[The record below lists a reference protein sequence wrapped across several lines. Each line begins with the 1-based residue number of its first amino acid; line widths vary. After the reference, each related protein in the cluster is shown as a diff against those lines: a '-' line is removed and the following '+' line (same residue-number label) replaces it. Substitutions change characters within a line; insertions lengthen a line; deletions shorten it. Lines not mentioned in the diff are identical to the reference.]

1 MTDTKQEQITA
12 ARLKSEGLTRAQIAS
27 KMGLSVRQVKS
38 RLSSAA
44 RDPAIQGAMDAIGSG
59 MEPSTVWV
67 KTDAYSV
74 MLRPEKR
81 PEGYTLEDIAD
92 AFDNVTPAVPVV
104 PPSSVNDDLLTMY
117 PLFDVHFGML
127 AWGEE
132 AGEDYDTKLAQS
144 DMSMAL
150 GKAMALTPDSHT
162 ALLLIGGDFFHADND
177 NAETP
182 ASKHKLDVDGRH
194 DRVIDLG
201 VDLLANAV
209 EALLRK
215 HREVRIKVLR
225 GNHDESAH
233 RVLRV
238 AMSQRYRNEPR
249 VSVDV
254 GGADLF
260 HTAWGVSLIAAHHGD
275 RSKPERLALEIA
287 DTCPEWSVTSQRYVF
302 TGHVHHTQVK
312 DLGAIQWESLRAFCP
327 RDAYAAGHH
336 YSSRR
341 QMQSITFH
349 REDGLVLQ
357 TYDPVTR
364 RA

>member
-1 MTDTKQEQITA
+1 MSQDTKQEQVEA
-12 ARLKSEGLTRAQIAS
+12 ARLKADGLTRAQIADR
-27 KMGLSVRQVKS
+27 MGLSVRQVKS
-38 RLSSAA
+38 RLSAA
-44 RDPAIQGAMDAIGSG
+44 SRDPAIQGAMDAISSG

-67 KTDAYSV
+67 KTDGYSV
-74 MLRPEKR
+74 MLRPERKA
-81 PEGYTLEDIAD
+81 GMTLEDIAD
-92 AFDNVTPAVPVV
+92 AFDNITPADPVDAPDGV
-104 PPSSVNDDLLTMY
+104 MDDLLTIY

-132 AGEDYDTKLAQS
+132 TGEDYDTKLASS
-144 DMSMAL
+144 DMAMAMV
-150 GKAMALTPDSHT
+150 KTCALTPDSHT
-162 ALLLIGGDFFHADND
+162 ALLIVGGDFFHADND

-201 VDLLANAV
+201 VDLLANTI
-209 EALLRK
+209 ETLLHK
-215 HREVRIKVLR
+215 HKEVKVKVLR

-249 VSVDV
+249 VIVDS
-254 GGADLF
+254 GKADLF
-260 HTAWGVSLIAAHHGD
+260 HMSWGVGLIAAHHGD

-287 DTCPEWSVTSQRYVF
+287 DTCPEWSSTSQRYVF
-302 TGHVHHTQVK
+302 TGHVHHAQVK
-312 DLGAIQWESLRAFCP
+312 DMGAIQWESLRAFCP

-349 REDGLVLQ
+349 KEDGLVLRA
-357 TYDPVTR
+357 YDAVR
-364 RA
+364 R

>member
-1 MTDTKQEQITA
+1 MSDIKQEQITA
-12 ARLKSEGLTRAQIAS
+12 ARLKAEGLSISAIGKQ
-27 KMGLSVRQVKS
+27 MGLNRHQVR
-38 RLSSAA
+38 RRILSAE
-44 RDPAIQGAMDAIGSG
+44 RDPAINAAMEHIGTG
-59 MEPSTVWV
+59 MEPSTIWL
-67 KTDAYSV
+67 KDDKYSI

-81 PEGYTLEDIAD
+81 PDGYTIEDIVA
-92 AFDNVTPAVPVV
+92 AFDDVTPAAPVV
-104 PPSSVNDDLLTMY
+104 PPASVNDDLLSIY

-132 AGEDYDTKLAQS
+132 SGEDYDTKLAQS
-144 DMSMAL
+144 DMAMAL
-150 GKAMALTPDSHT
+150 GKTMALTPDSHT
-162 ALLLIGGDFFHADND
+162 ALLLIGGDFFHADD
-177 NAETP
+177 GNAETP

-215 HREVRIKVLR
+215 HNTIRIKVMR
-225 GNHDESAH
+225 GNHDLHAH
-233 RVLRV
+233 IVLRV
-238 AMSQRYRNEPR
+238 AMSQRYRDEPR
-249 VSVDV
+249 VIVDI
-254 GGADLF
+254 GKADLF
-260 HTAWGVSLIAAHHGD
+260 HMSWGVGLIAAHHGD

-287 DTCPEWSVTSQRYVF
+287 DTCPEWSSTRQRYVF
-302 TGHVHHTQVK
+302 TGHVHHTQIK

-349 REDGLVLQ
+349 KDDGLVLRA
-357 TYDPVTR
+357 YDPVTR
-364 RA
+364 R

>member
-1 MTDTKQEQITA
+1 MSDTKQEQIEA
-12 ARLKSEGLTRAQIAS
+12 ARLKADGLTRAQIAER
-27 KMGLSVRQVKS
+27 MGLSARQVKS
-38 RLSSAA
+38 RLAAAA

-67 KTDAYSV
+67 KTDGYSV
-74 MLRPEKR
+74 MLRPERKA
-81 PEGYTLEDIAD
+81 GVTLEDIAD
-92 AFDNVTPAVPVV
+92 AFDNITPAAPVV
-104 PPSSVNDDLLTMY
+104 PPASVMDDLLTIY

-127 AWGEE
+127 SWGDET
-132 AGEDYDTKLAQS
+132 GEDYDTKLASS
-144 DMSMAL
+144 DMAMAL
-150 GKAMALTPDSHT
+150 VKTMALTPDSHT
-162 ALLLIGGDFFHADND
+162 ALLLIGGDFFHADD
-177 NAETP
+177 GNAETP

-194 DRVIDLG
+194 NRVVDLG

-209 EALLRK
+209 DALLQK
-215 HREVRIKVLR
+215 HAEVRIKVLR
-225 GNHDESAH
+225 GNHDEHSH
-233 RVLRV
+233 IVLRV

-249 VSVDV
+249 VMVDD
-254 GGADLF
+254 GKADLF
-260 HTAWGVSLIAAHHGD
+260 HMAWGVGLIAAHHGD

-287 DTCPEWSVTSQRYVF
+287 DTCPDWSTTRQRYVF

-349 REDGLVLQ
+349 REDGLVLRA
-357 TYDPVTR
+357 YDPVR
-364 RA
+364 R